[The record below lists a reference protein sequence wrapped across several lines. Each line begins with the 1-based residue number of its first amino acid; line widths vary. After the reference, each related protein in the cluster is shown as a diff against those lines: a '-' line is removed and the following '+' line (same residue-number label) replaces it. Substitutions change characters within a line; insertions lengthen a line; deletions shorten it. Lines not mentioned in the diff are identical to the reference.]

1 MRTDTIFYQLFQTIP
16 SLVFELIGADPNQAS
31 SYEFSSRE
39 IKELARRF
47 DGIFFPK
54 SNQTDLPIYFVEVQ
68 FQEKSDFY
76 WRFFTEIFVYLGQ
89 YQPTQDWCA
98 IAVFYSRK
106 IAPEVPV
113 QYRGLSEQL
122 KIVYLDELTLSGSP
136 SLGLNIVQLVVG
148 DKETAKPLTDEA
160 MQQANQLGDAALK
173 TKVVELIETVLIY
186 KFTEL
191 TQEEIQSMFSLS
203 DLKETRVYQQGKE
216 EGKQEGKQEGKLE
229 SVPSLL
235 AVGLTVEQ
243 IAQALKLDV
252 ALVQQVADKSAENPE
267 S

>member
-1 MRTDTIFYQLFQTIP
+1 MKTDTIFYQLFQTFP
-16 SLVFELIGADPNQAS
+16 SLIFELIGADPSQAS
-31 SYEFSSRE
+31 SYQFSSRE

-47 DGIFFPK
+47 DGIFLPA

-76 WRFFTEIFVYLGQ
+76 WRLFAEIFVYLGQ

-98 IAVFYSRK
+98 VAVFASKK

-113 QYRGLSEQL
+113 QYRGLRMSQQL
-122 KIVYLDELTLSGSP
+122 KIVYLDQLTSLS
-136 SLGLNIVQLVVG
+136 SLGLSIVQLVVG
-148 DKETAKPLTDEA
+148 DKEKAKPLTDEA
-160 MQQANQLGDAALK
+160 MQQASQLGDAALK

-191 TQEEIQSMFSLS
+191 SKEEIQSMFSLS
-203 DLKETRVYQQGKE
+203 DLKETRVYQQAKE
-216 EGKQEGKQEGKLE
+216 EGKLE